1 MFINVSPLRI
11 NINPEEKF
19 LEFLNVISHSSREM
33 LKHQKYSY
41 NYILED
47 VRKMDPST
55 PSLYNI
61 VLSYQITKAN
71 KVTDYNFETRWT
83 FNGNCNENLEIQ
95 LYDLDETGE
104 LTLSYDYKI
113 NKYTKQDIK
122 KINERLF
129 YIINQ
134 VLEKDISKIQDLQI
148 VLPEEKEEILK
159 INRKVDFKLEK
170 NIVEIFENHVLEN
183 PNHIAVIDESEEISY
198 LELNN
203 MANRIAHFLLKK
215 NVKQNSIIAI
225 SSSRNKFLISSI
237 LAILKIGCSYLPIFP
252 EYPEDRINYIL
263 RDSDASYLITDFDI
277 NTNFEYKTNIKSL
290 NLENYSKE
298 NLNIKVNLENLA
310 YVIYTSGST
319 GNPKGVMLKHSNL
332 LNFLYSFNEQFNN
345 KFYFNDICLS
355 LTNIS
360 FDVSVCEIFVPLM
373 FNSTLVL
380 YPENTLTNIPLLC
393 SILNKHK
400 ITFLY
405 LPPSLI
411 TSTYQFTK
419 ENNIEIFINKMLVG
433 VEAIQNKT
441 LNNFYNLNENIEII
455 NGYGPTETTICCTF
469 FKHKKTSKDI
479 ENDIV
484 PIGQPLLNN
493 TMILLNKDLN
503 IVPINTYGEIY
514 LSGANVS
521 LGYLNKKDLTNQN
534 FIKINDKIFYKTG
547 DIATLDSNGYIHFKG
562 RNDSQIKFKGNRI
575 ELNEINL
582 NIRKIERNF
591 KFYNY
596 Y

>member
-1 MFINVSPLRI
+1 MFINVSPFRI
-11 NINPEEKF
+11 NISPEENF

-134 VLEKDISKIQDLQI
+134 VLEKDIYKIQDLQI

-203 MANRIAHFLLKK
+203 MANRIAHFLL
-215 NVKQNSIIAI
+215 N
-225 SSSRNKFLISSI
+225 
-237 LAILKIGCSYLPIFP
+237 ILKI
-252 EYPEDRINYIL
+252 E
-263 RDSDASYLITDFDI
+263 
-277 NTNFEYKTNIKSL
+277 
-290 NLENYSKE
+290 
-298 NLNIKVNLENLA
+298 
-310 YVIYTSGST
+310 
-319 GNPKGVMLKHSNL
+319 
-332 LNFLYSFNEQFNN
+332 
-345 KFYFNDICLS
+345 
-355 LTNIS
+355 
-360 FDVSVCEIFVPLM
+360 
-373 FNSTLVL
+373 
-380 YPENTLTNIPLLC
+380 
-393 SILNKHK
+393 
-400 ITFLY
+400 
-405 LPPSLI
+405 
-411 TSTYQFTK
+411 
-419 ENNIEIFINKMLVG
+419 
-433 VEAIQNKT
+433 
-441 LNNFYNLNENIEII
+441 
-455 NGYGPTETTICCTF
+455 
-469 FKHKKTSKDI
+469 
-479 ENDIV
+479 
-484 PIGQPLLNN
+484 
-493 TMILLNKDLN
+493 
-503 IVPINTYGEIY
+503 
-514 LSGANVS
+514 
-521 LGYLNKKDLTNQN
+521 
-534 FIKINDKIFYKTG
+534 
-547 DIATLDSNGYIHFKG
+547 
-562 RNDSQIKFKGNRI
+562 
-575 ELNEINL
+575 
-582 NIRKIERNF
+582 
-591 KFYNY
+591 
-596 Y
+596 